1 MAQSE
6 SAPTNFLTFDIVVSY
21 RAFDIP
27 TTKFQLLSLKAK
39 IEVLLGLVMAV
50 LDDLSSGKFK

>member
-39 IEVLLGLVMAV
+39 IKVLLSLVIAV
-50 LDDLSSGKFK
+50 L